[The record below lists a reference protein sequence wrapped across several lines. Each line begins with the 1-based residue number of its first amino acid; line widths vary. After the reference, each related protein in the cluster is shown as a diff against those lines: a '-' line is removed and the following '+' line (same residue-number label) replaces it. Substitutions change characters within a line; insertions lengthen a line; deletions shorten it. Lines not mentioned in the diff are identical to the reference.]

1 VSRRLAA
8 LAFAFLCLGAVAASP
23 GVAGAEGVLPS
34 GFRDTVA
41 IAELTDP
48 TAVRF
53 TPDGQV
59 FVAQKDGEILLFDS
73 IDDTTPKVFA
83 DLREQV
89 YEYGDRGLLGL
100 ELDPKFEA
108 GRPYVYALYTF
119 DHLPGVGGDAP
130 GAYPHW
136 HDKSCIAESGGEVDA
151 CAVNG
156 RLIRLTD
163 ENEKGV
169 GEKLLVEGW
178 CQQFSSHSIGAL
190 GFGPE
195 GALFASGGEGAS
207 FVSSD
212 YGQFGWPH
220 KNQCGDPPG
229 GEGLTP
235 PSAEGGSLRS
245 QDLLTPSDPLNPTAD
260 PTGLSGT
267 LIRIDP
273 DTGAGWPG
281 NPMAASQDPDERRI
295 VAFGFRNPFRFAI
308 DPRSSEVYVD
318 NVGNGTDEEIDR
330 VPIGAGS
337 AYNSGWP
344 CFEGA
349 ERNPGF
355 ESLGLGLCEGLY
367 DQPGST
373 AEPFYYYSHA
383 SGVSPDDPCPTYNGS
398 AITGSTFYEAGAF
411 PGEYDNALFF
421 ADSVRGCIYVMEA
434 DDDGDLNPLTTHTF
448 LGEGGPYTGAD
459 LQVGPDGALYYLSLY
474 GDEGLHRI
482 SYAPHAPVARLTA
495 DRYSGP
501 ASAQQPL
508 AVHLDAGA
516 STDPDGEALKYEWDL
531 DEDGTYEVKDGGPTQ
546 TAHFTAVENAKVYV
560 RVKDQ
565 SGESSIAVARIY
577 AGDTPPQVKI
587 SKPLESLTWE
597 VGQPIQFEGSA
608 KAKEGSGAAIP
619 TAQLYWR
626 TSLLHCPGGVGACHA
641 HPLGVFPAVDAGE
654 LTGPDHDYP
663 SKIKLSLTAT
673 DSRGLSATKTIE
685 LSPKTALLQIASNP
699 PGIPLTASN
708 VSAPA
713 PFPLTAIEGDNVTLA
728 APQTAAV
735 GGVAY
740 DFVSWS
746 DGGAR
751 VHSLVATESKTY
763 TAIYAGPSGEP
774 EPEPE
779 PEQKAPVTPGPS
791 VTSTPPSDPAP
802 LPLGPRASPASPTIG
817 GHPGKRTAATVARF
831 EFGSTTAGAGFA
843 CRLDGA
849 RAASCR
855 SPRVY
860 RKLKPG
866 RHVFRVFAEATGDG
880 SLPSTAVVFRWR
892 VVEGKP

>member
-1 VSRRLAA
+1 MSRRLACLA
-8 LAFAFLCLGAVAASP
+8 LALACLGPIAGLPSPAAAS
-23 GVAGAEGVLPS
+23 EGILPS

-41 IAELTDP
+41 IPELSEP

-53 TPDGQV
+53 APDGQV
-59 FVAQKDGEILLFDS
+59 FIAEKDGRILVFHS
-73 IDDTTPKVFA
+73 IHDTTPTVFA

-89 YEYGDRGLLGL
+89 FEYGDRGLLGL
-100 ELDPKFEA
+100 ELDPKFDE

-136 HDKSCIAESGGEVDA
+136 HDDVNKCITESGGEVDD

-169 GEKLLVEGW
+169 GEKLLVEDW

-207 FVSSD
+207 FISSD

-245 QDLLTPSDPLNPTAD
+245 QDLLTPSNPLNPTAD

-273 DTGAGWPG
+273 DTGEGWPG
-281 NPMAASQDPDERRI
+281 NPMATSQDPNERRI

-308 DPRSSEVYVD
+308 DPRSNEVYVN

-330 VPIGAGS
+330 VPVGAGT

-344 CFEGA
+344 CFEGPD
-349 ERNPGF
+349 RNPGF
-355 ESLGLGLCEGLY
+355 ESLDLGLCQGLY
-367 DQPGST
+367 NQPHST
-373 AEPFYYYSHA
+373 VEPFYYYSHA

-411 PGEYDNALFF
+411 PSEYDNALFF

-434 DDDGDLNPLTTHTF
+434 DSDGDPNPLTTHTF

-482 SYAPHAPVARLTA
+482 SYDLHAPVARLTA

-501 ASAQQPL
+501 ASPQHPL
-508 AVHLDAGA
+508 EVQLDAGT
-516 STDPDGEALKYEWDL
+516 STDPDGEALTYEWDL
-531 DEDGTYEVKDGGPTQ
+531 DENGVYEIQNGGPTQ
-546 TAHFTAVENAKVYV
+546 TAEFTAVEDAKVYV
-560 RVKDQ
+560 RVKDE

-587 SKPLESLTWE
+587 TSPAESLTWE
-597 VGQPIQFEGSA
+597 VGQPIGFAGSA
-608 KAKEGSGAAIP
+608 KAQEGTGATIP

-626 TSLLHCPGGVGACHA
+626 TTLLHCPGGVGNCHA
-641 HPLGVFPAVDAGE
+641 HPLAVYPAVGAGE
-654 LTGPDHDYP
+654 LTAPDHDYP
-663 SKIKLSLTAT
+663 SKIRISLTAT

-685 LSPKTALLQIASNP
+685 LAPKTALLQIASDP

-708 VSAPA
+708 VSGPA
-713 PFPLTAIEGDNVTLA
+713 PFPLTAIKGDNATLA
-728 APQTAAV
+728 APLTAEID
-735 GGVAY
+735 GVVY
-740 DFVSWS
+740 DFEKWS
-746 DGGAR
+746 DAGAR
-751 VHSLVATESKTY
+751 VHSVVASGPETY
-763 TAIYAGPSGEP
+763 TAIYGGRSGEP
-774 EPEPE
+774 EPE
-779 PEQKAPVTPGPS
+779 QKVPVAPGPS
-791 VTSTPPSDPAP
+791 VTPTPPGDPGP
-802 LPLGPRASPASPTIG
+802 LPLGPPASPTIDV
-817 GHPGKRTAATVARF
+817 HPGKRTAGTVARF
-831 EFGSTTAGAGFA
+831 EFGSATAGAGFV
-843 CRLDGA
+843 CKLDGA

-866 RHVFRVFAEATGDG
+866 RHVFRVFAEMTGPG
-880 SLPSTAVVFRWR
+880 SELSTAAVFRWK
-892 VVEGKP
+892 VVGGKP